1 MTTPASTPSTTAQS
15 AKSSRAS
22 TPATTPAPTPATTPR
37 ANQYDLTGRV
47 VVITGGAGGLGRG
60 VTAAFL
66 KSGAGIVVAD
76 RAEARASVDATR
88 GQLGQDADRLDF
100 AAMDAGDEASVAA
113 MVASV
118 VARHGRLDVLANLV
132 GGYSAGQPIS
142 ELDLAVWTR
151 MQDLNL
157 RTAFLAAKHAAAQ
170 MIERGWGRILN
181 ISARAAYSGRKRAAA
196 YAVAK
201 AGIITLTETLSEELR
216 DHRITANCVLPSI
229 IDTPANR
236 ADIPDADF
244 TRWPK
249 PEDIARVL
257 VFLASDDAWLIS
269 GAAIPVYGLA

>member
-1 MTTPASTPSTTAQS
+1 MTTPTPTA
-15 AKSSRAS
+15 AA
-22 TPATTPAPTPATTPR
+22 APHT
-37 ANQYDLTGRV
+37 NQYDLTGRV
-47 VVITGGAGGLGRG
+47 VVVTGGAGGLGRG

-66 KSGAGIVVAD
+66 KAGAATVVAD
-76 RAEARASVDATR
+76 RAEARATVDATR
-88 GQLGQDADRLDF
+88 GQLGRDAERLEF

-113 MVASV
+113 MVASM
-118 VARHGRLDVLANLV
+118 VARHGHLDVLANLV
-132 GGYSAGQPIS
+132 GGYSAGQPVT
-142 ELDLAVWTR
+142 ELDLDVWTR

-157 RTAFLAAKHAAAQ
+157 RTAFLAAKHAAAP
-170 MIERGWGRILN
+170 MIAHGWGRILN

-201 AGIITLTETLSEELR
+201 AGIITLTETLAEELR
-216 DHRITANCVLPSI
+216 DHRITANCILPSI

-236 ADIPDADF
+236 ADIPNADF

-249 PEDIARVL
+249 PEDLARVL